1 LTEAIKG
8 LILKSSGNMSNL
20 PALVKK
26 DLIREPELE
35 SLIAEFL
42 RAQDVR
48 ESSRDTYRKGLKRF
62 LSWLQSRGVTSP
74 TRETLLEYKDAL
86 RDAGLSP
93 LSVSSYIVTVRK
105 FFTWLEVT
113 RGLPNI
119 ARGIK
124 GARRTRGFRKDPLT
138 LPQVKELLAS
148 IDRRE
153 ILGLRDYALIT
164 LLTTTG
170 LRTIEAIRANVE
182 DVRQEGGEAL
192 LWIQGKGRDTKDE
205 PAVLPAE
212 TLKPLYEYLTARG
225 PAKKDAPL
233 FTSLSNRNG
242 GGRLNTRTLRRI
254 IKERLRAIGIDSDRL
269 TAHSLRHTAIT
280 LSLKGGATIQEAQ
293 ALARHANINTTLIY
307 SHNIDRIK
315 QAPERRIAAML
326 SGNTDNTS
334 NTIIP

>member
-1 LTEAIKG
+1 MNT
-8 LILKSSGNMSNL
+8 L
-20 PALVKK
+20 PAIVKH

-35 SLIAEFL
+35 GLLAEFL

-62 LSWLQSRGVTSP
+62 LSWLRSRGVTSP

-105 FFTWLEVT
+105 FFTWLEAT

-119 ARGIK
+119 AKGIK

-153 ILGLRDYALIT
+153 ILGLRDHALIT

-170 LRTIEAIRANVE
+170 LRTIEAIRADVE
-182 DVRQEGGEAL
+182 DIRQEGGEAL

-233 FTSLSNRNG
+233 FTSLSNRNS

-254 IKERLRAIGIDSDRL
+254 IKDRLRAIGIDSERL

-315 QAPERRIAAML
+315 QAPERLIAAML
-326 SGNTDNTS
+326 SGNADNIRNTS
-334 NTIIP
+334 NTVLPINRGPRV

>member
-1 LTEAIKG
+1 MNT
-8 LILKSSGNMSNL
+8 L
-20 PALVKK
+20 PAIVKK

-35 SLIAEFL
+35 SFIAEFL

-48 ESSRDTYRKGLKRF
+48 ESSRETYRKGLKRF
-62 LSWLQSRGVTSP
+62 LTWLQSRGVTSP

-105 FFTWLEVT
+105 FFTWLETT

-138 LPQVKELLAS
+138 LPQAQELLAS

-153 ILGLRDYALIT
+153 ILGLRDHALIT

-170 LRTIEAIRANVE
+170 LRTIEAIRA
-182 DVRQEGGEAL
+182 DVGDIRQEGGEAL

-212 TLKPLYEYLTARG
+212 TLKPLYEYLAARG

-254 IKERLRAIGIDSDRL
+254 IKDRLRAIGIDSDRL

-326 SGNTDNTS
+326 SGNTDNIS
-334 NTIIP
+334 NTGNTVLPINKGARA

>member
-1 LTEAIKG
+1 MNT
-8 LILKSSGNMSNL
+8 L
-20 PALVKK
+20 PAIIKK

-35 SLIAEFL
+35 SFIAEFL
-42 RAQDVR
+42 RTQDVR
-48 ESSRDTYRKGLKRF
+48 ESSRETYRKGLKRF
-62 LSWLQSRGVTSP
+62 LTWLRDRGITSP

-105 FFTWLEVT
+105 FFTWLETT

-138 LPQVKELLAS
+138 LPQVKELLGS

-153 ILGLRDYALIT
+153 ILGLRDHALIT

-170 LRTIEAIRANVE
+170 LRTIEAIRADVE
-182 DVRQEGGEAL
+182 DIRQEGGEAL

-212 TLKPLYEYLTARG
+212 TLKPLYEYLAARG

-326 SGNTDNTS
+326 SGNTDNIS
-334 NTIIP
+334 NTGNTVLPINRGA

>member
-1 LTEAIKG
+1 
-8 LILKSSGNMSNL
+8 MSNL
-20 PALVKK
+20 PALVKR
-26 DLIREPELE
+26 DLIRKPELE

>member
-1 LTEAIKG
+1 MNT
-8 LILKSSGNMSNL
+8 L

-26 DLIREPELE
+26 DLIREAELE
-35 SLIAEFL
+35 SFIAEFL

-48 ESSRDTYRKGLKRF
+48 ESSRETYRKGLKRF

-93 LSVSSYIVTVRK
+93 LSVSSYVVTVRK
-105 FFTWLEVT
+105 FFTWLETT

-138 LPQVKELLAS
+138 LPQVKELLGS

-153 ILGLRDYALIT
+153 ILGLRDHALIT

-170 LRTIEAIRANVE
+170 LRTIEAIRADVE
-182 DVRQEGGEAL
+182 DIRQEGGEAL

-212 TLKPLYEYLTARG
+212 TLKPLYEYLAARG
-225 PAKKDAPL
+225 AAKKDAPL

-315 QAPERRIAAML
+315 QAPERLIAAML
-326 SGNTDNTS
+326 SGNTDNIS
-334 NTIIP
+334 NTNNTVLPVNSGGRP

>member
-1 LTEAIKG
+1 MDT
-8 LILKSSGNMSNL
+8 L

-26 DLIREPELE
+26 DLIRETELE
-35 SLIAEFL
+35 SFIAEFL

-48 ESSRDTYRKGLKRF
+48 ESSRETYRKGLKRF
-62 LSWLQSRGVTSP
+62 LTWLRDRGITNP

-93 LSVSSYIVTVRK
+93 LTVSSYIVTVRK
-105 FFTWLEVT
+105 FFTWLEST

-138 LPQVKELLAS
+138 LPQALELLAS
-148 IDRRE
+148 IDRRD
-153 ILGLRDYALIT
+153 ILGLRDHALIT

-182 DVRQEGGEAL
+182 DIRQESGEAL

-225 PAKKDAPL
+225 PAKKDTPL

-326 SGNTDNTS
+326 SGNIDNMSNIDNTILPV
-334 NTIIP
+334 NKETLA